1 MFKKLLSVA
10 FLFSLCAGS
19 TQANGTNSDTEA
31 EKNKQN
37 KTTKV
42 ARTQATPIIDGILEP
57 EVWQQVNPANNFF
70 RYDPLNGK
78 PSSQQTEVYMLYDND
93 AVYIGAYLHDTA
105 PDSVLTQLGQRD
117 SGENNSDMFGVYLD
131 TYNDKQNAFAFLISA
146 AGVQTDIKYSQGR
159 EDWNWD
165 AVWESSVRTHD
176 GGWTV
181 EMRIPY
187 GAIRFP
193 KAEVQTWGV
202 NYMRVIRR
210 TREKSYW
217 SHVDNSVDGLIN
229 QAGRAIGIDGI
240 ESPVRLQFMPYVSGY
255 VNHAPA
261 SNSESDQKS
270 TTHSINGG
278 MDVKYGINDAF
289 TLDVTLIP
297 DFGQTPSDNQILNLG
312 PFEVKYSE
320 QRQFFTEG
328 TELFNKAGL
337 FYARR
342 IGSAP
347 VGRNNLTNNLIGKES
362 IVENPAE
369 TQLLNAAKV
378 SGRTRRGLGIGL
390 FNAFTGNTYA
400 TVQDST
406 TGVTR
411 EVLTDPFSNYS
422 VFVLDQTLPR
432 NSYLT
437 FTNTNVTRA
446 NGFYDANVTGLRM
459 RFADKRNLFALTA
472 GGNLSQL
479 YGKDVDNDATTND
492 GTTLGHQYFVNLS
505 KISGNL
511 QYGVNHNVESNTYD
525 INDLGFISNN
535 NEMSTSASISYNFY
549 QPVWKFLSWRNSLSM
564 GHTMLYEPNEFSSL
578 DFGASTNVR
587 FRNFMSAYFN
597 TGIRPGDRYDYFE
610 ARSFPQV
617 FVRPPAYDANVG
629 ISSDYRK
636 RFALD
641 ASTGFWRSNRYNQD
655 SWWLNLSP
663 RFRINDKFSI
673 VNGNSFKSEQHNIGY
688 AKAYEDKKALTKHIL
703 FGDRS
708 ITTVS
713 TTISSAYI
721 FNERSGLT
729 LNMRHYWSRVDYD
742 KFYEL
747 TKDGLLQPTTKE
759 QQEYTS
765 SISDIN
771 YNTFNLDLVYSW
783 RFAPG
788 SELRVVWKNFIKDEV
803 NEIENRYF
811 DNMSRTFSIPQNN
824 NFSVKLLYFI
834 DYISLKNVLSA

>member
-1 MFKKLLSVA
+1 MFTKLLPLLLILTICTTPASA
-10 FLFSLCAGS
+10 SG
-19 TQANGTNSDTEA
+19 QDDTEA
-31 EKNKQN
+31 EKNKRN
-37 KTTKV
+37 KTLK
-42 ARTQATPIIDGILEP
+42 AERTLAAPVLDGHLEP
-57 EVWQQVNPANNFF
+57 EVWQQVTPATNFF

-78 PSSQQTEVYMLYDND
+78 PSSQKSEVYMLYDND
-93 AVYIGAYLHDTA
+93 AVYFGAILYDSA

-131 TYNDKQNAFAFLISA
+131 TYNDKQNAFAFLVSA

-176 GGWTV
+176 RGWTV

-193 KAEVQTWGV
+193 KAEIQNWGL

-210 TREKSYW
+210 DREKSYW
-217 SHVDNSVDGLIN
+217 SHVDNSVSGLIN
-229 QAGRAIGIDGI
+229 QEGRAIGIDGI

-255 VNHAPA
+255 VNHYP
-261 SNSESDQKS
+261 NKGENKNQKDFS
-270 TTHSINGG
+270 KSINGG

-297 DFGQTPSDNQILNLG
+297 DFGQTQSDNQILNLG

-320 QRQFFTEG
+320 NRQFFTEG

-337 FYARR
+337 FYSRR
-342 IGSAP
+342 IGATP
-347 VGRNNLTNNLIGKES
+347 VGRGTVEDQLIGREAVVS
-362 IVENPAE
+362 NPRE

-378 SGRTRRGLGIGL
+378 SGRTRRGLGIGI
-390 FNAFTGNTYA
+390 FNAFTGNSYA

-406 TGVTR
+406 TGVSR
-411 EVLTDPFSNYS
+411 KILTDPISNYN

-437 FTNTNVTRA
+437 FTNTNVTRTR
-446 NGFYDANVTGLRM
+446 GFYDANVTGLRM
-459 RFADKRNLFALTA
+459 RFADKQNMFALTT

-479 YGKDVDNDATTND
+479 YGKDTDNDLQTND

-511 QYGVNHNVESNTYD
+511 QYGIDHNVESNTYD

-535 NEMSTSASISYNFY
+535 NEMSTGAYIKYSFY
-549 QPVWKFLSWRNSLSM
+549 QPVWKFLSWSNSLNVN
-564 GHTMLYEPNEFSSL
+564 HNMLYAPAEFSSL
-578 DFGASTNVR
+578 SFSGGTNVR
-587 FRNFMSAYFN
+587 FRNFTSAWLN
-597 TGIRPGDRYDYFE
+597 VGVRPGDQHDYFE

-617 FVRPPAYDANVG
+617 FLRPPAYDSNIG
-629 ISSDYRK
+629 ISTDYRK
-636 RFALD
+636 RIALD
-641 ASTGFWRSNRYNQD
+641 ASTGFWRSHRYDQN
-655 SWWLNLSP
+655 SWWLDFSP
-663 RFRINDKFSI
+663 RFRVNDKFSI
-673 VNGNSFKSEQHNIGY
+673 VNGNNFEKEIRNIGF
-688 AKAYEDKKALTKHIL
+688 AKEYKDKEQQAHIL
-703 FGDRS
+703 FGDRT

-729 LNMRHYWSRVDYD
+729 LNMRHYWSRAAYKD
-742 KFYEL
+742 FFEL
-747 TKDGLLQPTTKE
+747 TKKGLLQQLTQEQNAYTTDIE
-759 QQEYTS
+759 N
-765 SISDIN
+765 IN
-771 YNTFNLDLVYSW
+771 YNTFTMDLVYSW

-788 SELRVVWKNFIKDEV
+788 SELRVVWKNFIEDKSDQ
-803 NEIENRYF
+803 IQNRYF
-811 DNMSRTFSIPQNN
+811 DNMSNTLSVPQNN